1 MLVGTALYICL
12 LVYVGLSLFILSGLY
27 VYMVVCIV
35 YAYNLTFGYTCYCSD
50 GFHGVRCE
58 GMFRLGPE
66 TTTAS
71 PSTTPRNL
79 GKNLL
84 VFFQKLLTGN
94 FKENKHYTRI

>member
-1 MLVGTALYICL
+1 MMNGDGV
-12 LVYVGLSLFILSGLY
+12 
-27 VYMVVCIV
+27 
-35 YAYNLTFGYTCYCSD
+35 FGYACYCSD

-84 VFFQKLLTGN
+84 FFFQN
-94 FKENKHYTRI
+94 C